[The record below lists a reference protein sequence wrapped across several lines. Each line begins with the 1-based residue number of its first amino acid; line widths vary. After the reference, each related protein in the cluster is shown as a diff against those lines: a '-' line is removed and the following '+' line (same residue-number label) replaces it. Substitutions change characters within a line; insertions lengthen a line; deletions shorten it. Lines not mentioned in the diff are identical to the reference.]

1 MGGAECCCT
10 AASGG
15 FREGR
20 HHKRGRAD
28 RWAGG
33 TRVRSRRPWRSSCSP
48 GYSRWAGDGWCGK
61 RVGRCAS
68 SAAEPRARVHPRVI
82 PAAARLEKLATPT
95 SLAVR
100 PRRSPPPPTQGKPWW
115 WALCGSA
122 ALVAYGFVP
131 CLQPLTDFG
140 RLYAVYGG
148 FFIALSY
155 AWGAA
160 FDGFDLDA
168 GDVAGGC
175 IALAGVLVALFWPGR
190 EGPSGTVASASS

>member
-1 MGGAECCCT
+1 MGGWNAGSV
-10 AASGG
+10 AASVALFVLAGVFEVGG
-15 FREGR
+15 GWLVWKACREVRIIRRGTARASTPIHLFRFF
-20 HHKRGRAD
+20 
-28 RWAGG
+28 
-33 TRVRSRRPWRSSCSP
+33 P
-48 GYSRWAGDGWCGK
+48 G
-61 RVGRCAS
+61 
-68 SAAEPRARVHPRVI
+68 
-82 PAAARLEKLATPT
+82 ARLEKLASPT
-95 SLAVR
+95 SLAAR
-100 PRRSPPPPTQGKPWW
+100 PRRSPPPPSQGKPWW

-160 FDGFDLDA
+160 FDGFALDA
-168 GDVAGGC
+168 GDVIGGC

-190 EGPSGTVASASS
+190 EGPSSTIASASS

>member
-1 MGGAECCCT
+1 MGGWNAGSV
-10 AASGG
+10 AASVALFVLAGVFEVGG
-15 FREGR
+15 GWLVWKACREVR
-20 HHKRGRAD
+20 IILRGTA
-28 RWAGG
+28 
-33 TRVRSRRPWRSSCSP
+33 
-48 GYSRWAGDGWCGK
+48 
-61 RVGRCAS
+61 
-68 SAAEPRARVHPRVI
+68 ARVHPRVN
-82 PAAARLEKLATPT
+82 PAAARLKKLATPT

-160 FDGFDLDA
+160 FDGFVLDA